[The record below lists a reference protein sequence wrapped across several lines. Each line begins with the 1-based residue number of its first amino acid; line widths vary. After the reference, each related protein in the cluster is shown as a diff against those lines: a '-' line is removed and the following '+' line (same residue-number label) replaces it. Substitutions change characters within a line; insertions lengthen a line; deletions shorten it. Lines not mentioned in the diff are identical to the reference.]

1 MAKIIA
7 MYKTPTDPAAFDRYY
22 FGPHVKLAKTVPGL
36 KGYEVTRGPVMTPA
50 GPAPF
55 YLVADPDVRFD
66 GGDPGGAGLCPG
78 TGHCGGHTKLRDG
91 RRRNPDGRFRSDL
104 MS

>member
-22 FGPHVKLAKTVPGL
+22 FGPHVKLAKSVPGL
-36 KGYEVTRGPVMTPA
+36 TGYEISRGPIMTPA

-55 YLVADPDVRFD
+55 YLVAILTFD
-66 GGDPGGAGLCPG
+66 SMAAIQAALASAQGQATVADLANFATGGVEI
-78 TGHCGGHTKLRDG
+78 
-91 RRRNPDGRFRSDL
+91 L
-104 MS
+104 MSDSEAI